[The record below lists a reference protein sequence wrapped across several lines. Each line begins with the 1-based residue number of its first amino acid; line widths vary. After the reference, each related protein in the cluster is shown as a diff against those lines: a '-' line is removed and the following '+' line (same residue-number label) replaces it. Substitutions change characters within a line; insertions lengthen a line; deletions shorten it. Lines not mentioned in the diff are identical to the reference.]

1 MSRSRQNA
9 FNCEGKLKAKRKA
22 SKILSAAERT
32 TRKRLISTIEADQFL
47 DTVGLNRME
56 QSFREWVN
64 ASLRADIRLARRRIL
79 LIFLLIRYTGAKLN
93 EVSRLDPFHDIDHE
107 RQSVFF
113 RNAAGLEQSPRE
125 VQISEALSREISS
138 MLDDTDFAASIRDT
152 FSIDPA
158 FVRRKFYER
167 AQACGLPK
175 RLGGPEMIRKARGT
189 ELMQGNVPLPA
200 VQKMLGHSTP
210 NLTSSYISFSE
221 DEIRQVTRHFMEK
234 ESSRKTSARNFFF
247 GKIQAIKR
255 GDIQSQ
261 VRLVTVEGYQITTI
275 ITNDSMGRLGLK
287 VGNLITAEVK
297 APWVILQKGGIEPG
311 SSADNRFKGIIEQVS
326 KGAVNT
332 EYVVRISDRIELCS
346 VVSTESSQLLDLKK
360 GDTIWVLFNCYSVV
374 LHVD

>member
-1 MSRSRQNA
+1 L
-9 FNCEGKLKAKRKA
+9 EAKRKS
-22 SKILSAAERT
+22 SKIVSAAERT
-32 TRKRLISTIEADQFL
+32 AHKRIISIPEADQFL
-47 DTVGLNRME
+47 DTTGLNRME

-64 ASLRADIRLARRRIL
+64 ASLRADVRLARRRIL

-93 EVSRLDPFHDIDHE
+93 EVLDLNPFHDVDHK

-113 RNAAGLEQSPRE
+113 RNSDGSGQTARE

-138 MLDDTDFAASIRDT
+138 MLADPDFAASIRDT
-152 FSIDPA
+152 FSIDPG
-158 FVRRKFYER
+158 FVRRKLYER

-200 VQKMLGHSTP
+200 VQKILGHSTP
-210 NLTSSYISFSE
+210 NLTSSYVTFSE
-221 DEIRQVTRHFMEK
+221 DEIRRVTRYFMEK

-247 GKIQAIKR
+247 GKIRVIKR

-261 VRLVTVEGYQITTI
+261 VELATVEGYPVTTI
-275 ITNDSMGRLGLK
+275 ITNDSLGRLGLK
-287 VGNLITAEVK
+287 VGKLITAEVK
-297 APWVILQKGGIEPG
+297 APWVFLQKGDEEPE
-311 SSADNRFKGIIEQVS
+311 SSADNRFRGIIEQIS
-326 KGAVNT
+326 SGAVNT

-346 VVSTESSQLLDLKK
+346 VVSTGSSQLLNLRK
-360 GDTIWVLFNCYSVV
+360 GDIVWALFNCYSVV

>member
-1 MSRSRQNA
+1 M
-9 FNCEGKLKAKRKA
+9 KAKRKL
-22 SKILSAAERT
+22 SKMLSAAEKPTKNR
-32 TRKRLISTIEADQFL
+32 IIPTIEADQFL
-47 DTVGLNRME
+47 DTVGLNRVE
-56 QSFREWVN
+56 QSFREWVT
-64 ASLRADIRLARRRIL
+64 ASRRADVRLARRRIL

-93 EVSRLDPFHDIDHE
+93 EVSGLDPFHDIDHE

-113 RNAAGLEQSPRE
+113 RNSDGGGQTARE

-138 MLDDTDFAASIRDT
+138 MLDEPDFAASIRDT

-167 AQACGLPK
+167 TQACGLPK

-221 DEIRQVTRHFMEK
+221 DEIRQVTRYFMEK

-247 GKIQAIKR
+247 GKIKAIKR

-261 VRLVTVEGYQITTI
+261 VELVTVEGYQITTI
-275 ITNDSMGRLGLK
+275 ITNDSMGRLGLT
-287 VGNLITAEVK
+287 VGKLITAEVK
-297 APWVILQKGGIEPG
+297 APWVSLQKGDTEPE
-311 SSADNRFKGIIEQVS
+311 SSADNRFKGIIEQIS
-326 KGAVNT
+326 SGAVNT

-346 VVSTESSQLLDLKK
+346 VVSTGSSQPLDLRK

-374 LHVD
+374 LHID

>member
-1 MSRSRQNA
+1 M
-9 FNCEGKLKAKRKA
+9 KAKRKA

-32 TRKRLISTIEADQFL
+32 TRKRIISTIEADQFL

-64 ASLRADIRLARRRIL
+64 ASLRADVRLARRRIL

-113 RNAAGLEQSPRE
+113 RNAAGLEQSARE

-138 MLDDTDFAASIRDT
+138 MLDDPDFAASIRDT

-167 AQACGLPK
+167 AQSCGLPK

-221 DEIRQVTRHFMEK
+221 DEIRQVTRYFMEK

-297 APWVILQKGGIEPG
+297 APWVILQKGAIEPG
-311 SSADNRFKGIIEQVS
+311 SSADNSFKGIIEQVS